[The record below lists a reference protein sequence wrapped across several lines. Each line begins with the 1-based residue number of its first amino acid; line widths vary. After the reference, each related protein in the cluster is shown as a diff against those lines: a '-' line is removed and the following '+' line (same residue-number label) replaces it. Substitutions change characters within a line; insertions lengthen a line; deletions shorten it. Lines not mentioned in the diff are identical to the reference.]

1 MADLGMHFNPS
12 DVPEDEKGSFDPMP
26 AGDYNAQIVESE
38 IKPNKSGEM
47 LRLTLEII
55 DGPFA
60 NRKVWDN
67 LNIRNKSAKAQ
78 QIAQRA
84 LADICTA
91 TNTGALTD
99 SEDLHFK
106 PLVVTLKI
114 EPERTGDDGKT
125 YDARNAVKRYKGRSG
140 QPPVSKAPSQAQR
153 PQQSAQPARGSG
165 GGSKPWE
172 RPSQSAARTVNH
184 DDVPF

>member
-26 AGDYNAQIVESE
+26 AGDYHAQIIESE
-38 IKPNKSGEM
+38 IKPTKSGGDM

-67 LNIRNKSAKAQ
+67 LNIRNNNATAQ
-78 QIAQRA
+78 SIAQRA
-84 LADICTA
+84 LADICAA

-106 PLVVTLKI
+106 TLVVTLKI
-114 EPERTGDDGKT
+114 EPARDG
-125 YDARNAVKRYKGRSG
+125 YDARNAVKRYKGRGG
-140 QPPVSKAPSQAQR
+140 QPPVGKAQTQAAR
-153 PQQSAQPARGSG
+153 PQQAAQPARSGG
-165 GGSKPWE
+165 GGSKPWD
-172 RPSQSAARTVNH
+172 RPSQSAARSVPL
-184 DDVPF
+184 DEVPF

>member
-38 IKPNKSGEM
+38 IKQTKSGGDM

-67 LNIRNKSAKAQ
+67 LNIRNNNATAQ

-84 LADICTA
+84 LADICSA
-91 TNTGALTD
+91 TGTGALTD

-106 PLVVTLKI
+106 PLVVSLKI
-114 EPERTGDDGKT
+114 EPARDG

-140 QPPVSKAPSQAQR
+140 QPPGNKAPSQAQR
-153 PQQSAQPARGSG
+153 PQQAAQPARGSG